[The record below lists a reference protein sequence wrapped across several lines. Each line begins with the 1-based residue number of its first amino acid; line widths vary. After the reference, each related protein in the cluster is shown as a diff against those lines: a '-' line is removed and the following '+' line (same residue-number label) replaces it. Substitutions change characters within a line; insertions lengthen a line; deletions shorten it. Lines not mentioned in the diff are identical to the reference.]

1 MNLQDFY
8 QITSYLNLFLN
19 GAQPFIKD
27 CLREHGGKVSMQL
40 NGDEELNDENFP
52 VCAIFEG
59 RHDRPYIRITS
70 VYLNDD
76 MILVSGY
83 DDETGQLRTGFRVYD
98 SSNEV
103 IIKFL
108 WHVLG
113 LETTVKA
120 SKTFEIRRDALKAE
134 MIDCIKSALPQNGEK
149 LYINKDQFDL
159 TVAYNVD
166 CECSDELNFLYISG
180 ESVTASLYNEPENE
194 MELESFHEKSLIDII
209 DYLERHGYIRPSER
223 QAQ

>member
-1 MNLQDFY
+1 MNLKDFY

-19 GAQPFIKD
+19 EAQPFIKD

-52 VCAIFEG
+52 VCGIFEG
-59 RHDRPYIRITS
+59 RHDKPYIRITS

-83 DDETGQLRTGFRVYD
+83 DDETGELRTGFGVYD
-98 SSNEV
+98 YSNEA
-103 IIKFL
+103 IIRFL

-120 SKTFEIRRDALKAE
+120 SKTFEIRQDAYKAE
-134 MIDCIKSALPQNGEK
+134 MIDCIKAALPVDGGEIC
-149 LYINKDQFDL
+149 LDKDECYL
-159 TVAYNVD
+159 TISYNID
-166 CECSDELNFLYISG
+166 CECFDDLTHLRISG
-180 ESVTASLYNEPENE
+180 TSVSADLYVESDVSLEY
-194 MELESFHEKSLIDII
+194 FHESSLISIV
-209 DYLERHGYIRPSER
+209 DYLERHGYIKPSGS